1 KMNVITLTNCN
12 YIDYNIF
19 MYVVKNYRDH
29 DDVLERFLQSKIQ
42 MISGSLL
49 SPQKELAKAKLDFFY
64 ESECENT
71 GSDNYLLI
79 ANSIQDLKIQA
90 DFRFDCIII
99 MTTFLKT
106 NVVTVVRNIEEL
118 AYIGDVLSDKEC
130 SEQIVGD
137 LMFNLMINYALLLL
151 IDFHSDYRIFG
162 NAFFFDED
170 LAVYNK
176 SILYINKQEA
186 SFSIKTDSLPV
197 VKQKEA
203 LDQFIVKAKELYDIS
218 FFIDFKKT
226 SEMKNRVTAKW

>member
-1 KMNVITLTNCN
+1 NMIETKSAQKKLLYKANTFIKKTSYGSFVRVSNKEYKIKETIVPYELLAKVISYLQEPKKIQLIYEKVEQSQFSQQDVHRAVTLLLKMNVITLTNCN

-137 LMFNLMINYALLLL
+137 LMFNL
-151 IDFHSDYRIFG
+151 
-162 NAFFFDED
+162 
-170 LAVYNK
+170 
-176 SILYINKQEA
+176 
-186 SFSIKTDSLPV
+186 
-197 VKQKEA
+197 
-203 LDQFIVKAKELYDIS
+203 
-218 FFIDFKKT
+218 
-226 SEMKNRVTAKW
+226 